1 MRLHRRIVRRLSARS
16 GIRLGLVR
24 LRRGHFRWELREIL
38 GRGAFGPLWGQSF
51 AAGENRRDVL
61 RLAQG
66 MFR

>member
-24 LRRGHFRWELREIL
+24 LRRTMRRWELREIL

-51 AAGENRRDVL
+51 AAGETRRDVL